1 MLALLLYPAG
11 LFTLTLGLVH
21 FWLPLLLD
29 FRAAIPRQGASL
41 RPLRLGP
48 IRYATTRGDV
58 TASKKACHPRP
69 LLFTKMVE
77 SGSRTT
83 RPR

>member
-29 FRAAIPRQGASL
+29 FRAAIPRQGAAL

-48 IRYATTRGDV
+48 SATPPPAAT
-58 TASKKACHPRP
+58 S
-69 LLFTKMVE
+69 M
-77 SGSRTT
+77 GS
-83 RPR
+83 PG